1 MSKNRCNAIRS
12 LNLNKKISICSNES
26 YNSIYFKNVSI
37 DFKQE
42 TMSTYLFFDTYSI
55 VFCNFVL
62 DDVDF
67 KLPNLIDDFL
77 FTTNS
82 KAFF

>member
-1 MSKNRCNAIRS
+1 MKTIIN
-12 LNLNKKISICSNES
+12 
-26 YNSIYFKNVSI
+26 I
-37 DFKQE
+37 DIG
-42 TMSTYLFFDTYSI
+42 YLFFDTYSI